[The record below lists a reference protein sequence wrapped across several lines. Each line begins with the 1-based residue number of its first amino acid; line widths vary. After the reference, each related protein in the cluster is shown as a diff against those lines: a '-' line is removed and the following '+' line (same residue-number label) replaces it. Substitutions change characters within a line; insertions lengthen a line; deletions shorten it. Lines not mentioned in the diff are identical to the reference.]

1 MNTIIPYASD
11 WRQLCIPR
19 QSSTSEL
26 DESIAGEIYLA
37 VKEEQDKEMLIL
49 RLNGLLR
56 KYPVNENVYLILQ
69 SLLNIIN
76 NKEFANIALES
87 IKNYIKNKQKSKE
100 NGEFVYDNYN

>member
-1 MNTIIPYASD
+1 MSMIIPYTSD
-11 WRQLCIPR
+11 WRQSCIPR

-69 SLLNIIN
+69 SQLNTFN
-76 NKEFANIALES
+76 NKEFAGIALDS
-87 IKNYIKNKQKSKE
+87 INNHIQEQTKI
-100 NGEFVYDNYN
+100 